1 LSLPRALALLV
12 FLAPRF
18 AFADLPTPRLVPELS
33 LSKDKGPEEARGDPW
48 TDQKRTVSI
57 AGGSLGSPTGVAGF
71 TFEYAPLKYAVLGFG
86 GGWAPDGGARGAFM
100 PRLRLPLNRFFALG
114 FGTPL
119 SIGSY
124 HFTEQ
129 VGEACA
135 DVGCPQGYTTTR
147 TWSPA
152 VWAHLEPSFE
162 FRVGPGVALRLY
174 AGVGRVLNRESDA
187 CRSTL
192 MNGCPSNIGEQKIYG
207 GLALGKAW

>member
-1 LSLPRALALLV
+1 VSLRRLLILA
-12 FLAPRF
+12 FILAPRV
-18 AFADLPTPRLVPELS
+18 ALADLPAPRLVPELS
-33 LSKDKGPEEARGDPW
+33 LSKDKGPDDVRGDPW
-48 TDQKRTVSI
+48 TDQKRTVSVL
-57 AGGSLGSPTGVAGF
+57 GGSPGSPTGLAGL
-71 TFEYAPLKYAVLGFG
+71 TFEYAPIKYAVLGFG

-100 PRLRLPLNRFFALG
+100 PRLRLPLNRFFAVS

-124 HFTEQ
+124 HFTER
-129 VGEACA
+129 VAETCA
-135 DVGCPQGYTTTR
+135 EVGCPQGYTTTR

-152 VWAHLEPSFE
+152 VWGHLEPNLE

-174 AGVGRVLNRESDA
+174 AGVGRVLNRDSDA

-192 MNGCPSNIGEQKIYG
+192 MNGCPSDIGEQKIYG